1 MALLGKRGARVEVRC
16 PGGRRKADNRSAR
29 VSDVVVVVVVV
40 VVGERRRDRNKRAQL
55 SRRKDEK

>member
-1 MALLGKRGARVEVRC
+1 VEVRC